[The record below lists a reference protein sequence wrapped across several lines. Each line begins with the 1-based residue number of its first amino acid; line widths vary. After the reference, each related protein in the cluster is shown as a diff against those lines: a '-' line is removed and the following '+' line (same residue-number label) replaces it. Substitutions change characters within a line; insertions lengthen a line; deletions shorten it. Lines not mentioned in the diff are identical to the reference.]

1 MTREHIHTLVSEQFS
16 QCPGVRCMMDN
27 IKRDNTFKDGV
38 TVARTTGARLH
49 HQYTET
55 VLNVVLVRLAVKLSV
70 CAE

>member
-1 MTREHIHTLVSEQFS
+1 MS
-16 QCPGVRCMMDN
+16 GVRCMMDN

-38 TVARTTGARLH
+38 PVARAADARLN

-55 VLNVVLVRLAVKLSV
+55 VLNVMLVRPAVKLSV

>member
-1 MTREHIHTLVSEQFS
+1 MTREHIHILVSEQFS

-38 TVARTTGARLH
+38 PVARAADARLN

-55 VLNVVLVRLAVKLSV
+55 VLNVMLVRPAVKLSV

>member
-1 MTREHIHTLVSEQFS
+1 
-16 QCPGVRCMMDN
+16 MMDN

-70 CAE
+70 CTE